1 MHLPTR
7 RFNAFPFIFPISF
20 GMVLLIQKASFADLR
35 VCNRTSETV
44 TVAIAYKMD
53 QALDC
58 CGQSRNAG
66 YVCKKYCAPWVAEGW
81 WNLSPG
87 GCANVLDRYL
97 RYSNVYYYFAH
108 SEGNRSRW
116 AGNTN
121 FCVSRDRFKYFQE
134 GGSCSDVEGFRE
146 FRTGNSRDYTL
157 TLDP

>member
-1 MHLPTR
+1 MGLLTH
-7 RFNAFPFIFPISF
+7 RFNALPFVLPISIV
-20 GMVLLIQKASFADLR
+20 MVLLTQKASLADLR

-44 TVAIAYKMD
+44 YVAIAYKMD

-66 YVCKKYCAPWVAEGW
+66 YVCKKYCAPWVAQGW
-81 WNLSPG
+81 WVLSPG
-87 GCANVLDRYL
+87 GCTNALDRDL
-97 RYSNVYYYFAH
+97 RYNNVYYYFAY
-108 SEGNRSRW
+108 SDGNRLRWEGNS
-116 AGNTN
+116 N

-134 GGSCSDVEGFRE
+134 GGSCSTVEGFRE